1 MRLTTVQC
9 AFCHKGQAM
18 DTRYVRPQTS
28 HLLFQLFGRPL
39 HPELFDVVACGRV
52 RREEYE
58 ATVQITDA
66 GHLVTWKSGSV
77 CLCEVAAPDDHPLPR
92 RRRLLSHRLRGE
104 RTDNLQYAVA
114 VRYQV
119 NLQVEKL
126 EPAVFW
132 DIHEE
137 LEIDGRRRGLF
148 HQFGSPNRLSAGA
161 LSYVTLEAHSR
172 LLLVQTFH
180 TFPDEYALFKSQSLF
195 ELE

>member
-1 MRLTTVQC
+1 
-9 AFCHKGQAM
+9 M

-28 HLLFQLFGRPL
+28 DLLFQLFGRPL
-39 HPELFDVVACGRV
+39 HPELFEVFARCQV
-52 RREEYE
+52 RRDEYE
-58 ATVQITDA
+58 ATIQITEA
-66 GHLVTWKSGSV
+66 GHLITWKSGSV
-77 CLCEVAAPDDHPLPR
+77 CLCEVAAPQGHPLPR
-92 RRRLLSHRLRGE
+92 KRRLLSHRLRGE

-119 NLQVEKL
+119 NLQVERL
-126 EPAVFW
+126 EPEIFW

-148 HQFGSPNRLSAGA
+148 HQFQSPNRLATGP
-161 LSYVTLEAHSR
+161 LSHVTLEAHSR

-180 TFPDEYALFKSQSLF
+180 TFPDEFALFKSQSLF